1 MGGLQSYLSPLD
13 TDDLGSHSGFK
24 CVSFLLYY
32 ASSLKGKELCSRPSI
47 PLNRYINIGKNR
59 RAMNEFNFLIRGI
72 SIYIASLKY
81 KNFYLRFL
89 FLERKY
95 EKLTSLTGRNQFQ

>member
-13 TDDLGSHSGFK
+13 TDGLGSHSGFK

-47 PLNRYINIGKNR
+47 PLNRYINIGK
-59 RAMNEFNFLIRGI
+59 
-72 SIYIASLKY
+72 
-81 KNFYLRFL
+81 
-89 FLERKY
+89 
-95 EKLTSLTGRNQFQ
+95 T